1 MKIIGITG
9 GIGAGKSTVTKYLE
23 SKGFTVI
30 DADKIAHDIYK
41 GNESLLEK
49 IKENF
54 GRDLVDKEGNLNR
67 RELAVRAFETKEKKL
82 LLEELTHREILKRI
96 EDEVNEADKL
106 KAKEVFID
114 AILLFE
120 SGLSN
125 GCDEV
130 WVVDAPMEA
139 RIKRVSKR
147 DEMTEDEIAL
157 RIKMQ
162 MSSFEMRSKATRVL
176 DNKGEIETLYT
187 QIDNLLETF

>member
-130 WVVDAPMEA
+130 WVVDAPMEE

-147 DEMTEDEIAL
+147 DDMTEDEIAL

>member
-67 RELAVRAFETKEKKL
+67 RELDVRAFETKEKKL

-96 EDEVNEADKL
+96 DDEVN
-106 KAKEVFID
+106 
-114 AILLFE
+114 
-120 SGLSN
+120 
-125 GCDEV
+125 
-130 WVVDAPMEA
+130 
-139 RIKRVSKR
+139 
-147 DEMTEDEIAL
+147 
-157 RIKMQ
+157 
-162 MSSFEMRSKATRVL
+162 
-176 DNKGEIETLYT
+176 
-187 QIDNLLETF
+187 

>member
-130 WVVDAPMEA
+130 WVVDAPMEE

-147 DEMTEDEIAL
+147 YEMTEDEIAL